1 MGSLIRLVGAPLGC
15 PGSQVEFS
23 AAQVALVTT
32 TLLYFALNGAQLFET
47 LVLVPKWTAAP
58 PASFTLFRGPHAIDL
73 KTFWIATHSVHE
85 ISMLAAIAL
94 CWRLDIRSALLVIL
108 VLHFAV
114 RVWTLTYFAPEII
127 SFQRIAET
135 GEASLDLIRR
145 VAVWKRLNGLRV
157 AAFILL
163 SLAMLPLCVRALWK

>member
-1 MGSLIRLVGAPLGC
+1 MASLLRWVGAQLGFSA
-15 PGSQVEFS
+15 PQVEFS
-23 AAQVALVTT
+23 AAQVALLTT
-32 TLLYFALNGAQLFET
+32 TLLYLVMNGAQLFET
-47 LVLVPKWTAAP
+47 LVLVPKWTASP
-58 PASFTLFRGPHAIDL
+58 PDSFTLFRGPHALDL

-108 VLHFAV
+108 ALHFVV

-135 GEASLDLIRR
+135 GDASLDLLRR
-145 VAVWKRLNGLRV
+145 VTVWKRLNVLRV
-157 AAFILL
+157 AAFIFL